1 MPVILVVTVFGCG
14 QPLLVHPQLVRGLH
28 SVHAYSLSC
37 AAVGLQFE
45 DVWPGACLE
54 VEGRHVDVNKFSTSD
69 EAGEEQPEQS
79 SQQQPS

>member
-1 MPVILVVTVFGCG
+1 MPVILVVTCVWLWLASKIHSQFG
-14 QPLLVHPQLVRGLH
+14 RGLH

-69 EAGEEQPEQS
+69 EADEEQPEQL
-79 SQQQPS
+79 SQ

>member
-1 MPVILVVTVFGCG
+1 MPVILVVTVFGCCK
-14 QPLLVHPQLVRGLH
+14 PLLAHLSLERGMH

-37 AAVGLQFE
+37 APVWLQFE

-69 EAGEEQPEQS
+69 EAGEGQPEIL
-79 SQQQPS
+79 SQQQPP